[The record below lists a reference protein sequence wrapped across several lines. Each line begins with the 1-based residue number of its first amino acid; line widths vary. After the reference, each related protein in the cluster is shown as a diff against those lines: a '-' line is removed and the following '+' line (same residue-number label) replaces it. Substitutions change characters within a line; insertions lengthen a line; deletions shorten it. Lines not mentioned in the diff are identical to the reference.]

1 MVSRPVSGVLSSASR
16 RLGDHPSVRPT
27 SGLPREGRTGRP
39 YPTFGLAPGGVYRAA
54 RVAPGAGAL
63 LPHRFTLACAPV
75 ARGHR
80 RSVLCGTVLRVAPT
94 GCQPAPCPAEPR
106 LSSTRSPH
114 PRAQRRTAVT
124 RPTHHRRQCATG
136 VDRLRCRYDAGRPA
150 MGTGRPSPRPSRSA
164 ARSPIARRRRSRPRA
179 AGWIRRSC
187 RPSLDRGGGDVGAQR
202 PGTRPGRQR
211 TGGAGGSYSS
221 TKASSGAA
229 ALVRKKATGTGT
241 ISISACRTATWR
253 ASAPPI
259 DMATWRSSGV
269 V

>member
-1 MVSRPVSGVLSSASR
+1 MVSRPVSGVLFSASR

-54 RVAPGAGAL
+54 RVTPGAGAL

-106 LSSTRSPH
+106 LSSTRSPF
-114 PRAQRRTAVT
+114 PKDRRRTAVT

-136 VDRLRCRYDAGRPA
+136 RRADSHPIECTIVAPTWARTERCG
-150 MGTGRPSPRPSRSA
+150 GTPSPSA
-164 ARSPIARRRRSRPRA
+164 RL
-179 AGWIRRSC
+179 GC
-187 RPSLDRGGGDVGAQR
+187 RPDVGNEAVQREQREGAPSLGLDRS
-202 PGTRPGRQR
+202 GRQSR
-211 TGGAGGSYSS
+211 
-221 TKASSGAA
+221 
-229 ALVRKKATGTGT
+229 
-241 ISISACRTATWR
+241 
-253 ASAPPI
+253 
-259 DMATWRSSGV
+259 
-269 V
+269 